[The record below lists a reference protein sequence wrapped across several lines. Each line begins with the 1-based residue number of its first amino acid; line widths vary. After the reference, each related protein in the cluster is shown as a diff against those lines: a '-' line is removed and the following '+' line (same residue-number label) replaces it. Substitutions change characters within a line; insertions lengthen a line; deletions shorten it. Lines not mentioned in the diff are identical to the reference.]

1 MNLQV
6 HLNGGDAFL
15 RAGNFEVHVAEEVF
29 KALNIDHGHEAVAL
43 GHKTAGDAGNRRF
56 NRHACRHQRQGRTAN
71 RALGSGTVGGKHF
84 GDHTDAVGEFFHRR
98 NDRQQRAFCERTVT
112 DFTSARAS
120 RRLGFA
126 DGVGREVVVVH
137 IAFFSLAVDAVKQLA
152 VAHRPEGRNR
162 KALRLAAG
170 EHARAVYAGK
180 QVDFGVQRTD
190 FINASA
196 VHTFAVV
203 QKPAANDEFLQFVKA
218 VFNLRGVFGVNFVE
232 FCVYRFINGF
242 ESFVTDAFVVGVER
256 GAHVVN
262 REFFNRFIHFFRR
275 VVRREFNLFLADF
288 VADAFDEFDNLLV
301 GFVTEHNAVKHHVVG
316 HFVCARF
323 NHRDQRIG
331 GSDGNRH
338 LGNLTLCLGRVDDI
352 FAVHKTDGNTADR
365 AVPRNFGNADG
376 NGNTDH
382 RGDFR

>member
-1 MNLQV
+1 M
-6 HLNGGDAFL
+6 
-15 RAGNFEVHVAEEVF
+15 
-29 KALNIDHGHEAVAL
+29 
-43 GHKTAGDAGNRRF
+43 
-56 NRHACRHQRQGRTAN
+56 
-71 RALGSGTVGGKHF
+71 
-84 GDHTDAVGEFFHRR
+84 
-98 NDRQQRAFCERTVT
+98 
-112 DFTSARAS
+112 
-120 RRLGFA
+120 
-126 DGVGREVVVVH
+126 H
-137 IAFFSLAVDAVKQLA
+137 IAFFGLAVNAVQHLA
-152 VAHRPEGRNR
+152 VAHRPEGCNR

-170 EHARAVYAGK
+170 EHARTVYAGK

-275 VVRREFNLFLADF
+275 VVRRELNLFLADF
-288 VADAFDEFDNLLV
+288 VADAFDEFHNLLV

-323 NHRDQRIG
+323 NHRNQRIG

-338 LGNLTLCLGRVDDI
+338 LGNFTLCLGRVDDI
-352 FAVHKTDGNTADR
+352 FAVHKADGNTAYG

-382 RGDFR
+382 CGDFR